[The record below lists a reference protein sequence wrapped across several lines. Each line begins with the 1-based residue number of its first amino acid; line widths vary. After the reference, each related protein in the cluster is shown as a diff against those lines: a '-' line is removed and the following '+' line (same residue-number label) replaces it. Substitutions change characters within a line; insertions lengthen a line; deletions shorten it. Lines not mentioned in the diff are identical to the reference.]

1 MKEKHKLKASFLN
14 AKRHTLNAGFSL
26 VELLVAIALFG
37 TIASLILFSYRKVS
51 NQLFVT
57 TLAYE
62 IALSLRQAQS
72 YGVSVHEFRGGG
84 TGTFDVGYG
93 LHFDSGS
100 LTTYALFADRDGEEG
115 DAVFNGSYGTAY
127 NATGCLSQTECVTV
141 FLLEKG
147 NKISKFCGV
156 LPTGDLGR
164 DVPDANKNEECNV
177 NSLPASNPTIT
188 SLDLTFLR
196 PNPDA
201 IIKTNQSAFGHQY
214 KAARIYVISPAG
226 DRRIVE
232 LANTGQ
238 ISIK

>member
-72 YGVSVHEFRGGG
+72 YGVSVHEFRDGE

-100 LTTYALFADRDGEEG
+100 LKTYALFADRGGETG
-115 DAVFNGSYGTAY
+115 DATFNGSYGTAY
-127 NATGCLSQTECVTV
+127 NNTGCLSATECISV
-141 FLLEKG
+141 FLLENG
-147 NKISKFCGV
+147 NSISKFCGV

-164 DVPDANKNEECNV
+164 DAADSNKNEECNV

-188 SLDLTFLR
+188 YLDVTFLR

-201 IIKTNQSAFGHQY
+201 TIKTNQNIFGSRY

-226 DRRIVE
+226 DRRAVE
-232 LANTGQ
+232 LVNTGQ